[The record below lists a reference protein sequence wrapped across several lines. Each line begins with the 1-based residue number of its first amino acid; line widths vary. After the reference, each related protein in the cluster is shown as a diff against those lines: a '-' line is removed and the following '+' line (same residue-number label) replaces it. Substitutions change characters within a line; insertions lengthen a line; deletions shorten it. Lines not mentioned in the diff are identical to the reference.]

1 MIGTLINLALAVLNL
16 LMFKVGGIIGIS
28 KFDFFNFSSTERVKT
43 NIMGSS
49 LAINQI
55 SCYHHF
61 GEGQETQ
68 STEIKN
74 FLKISLDCIIKFFI
88 NNIYFNIVPQKLCQ
102 SQKFD
107 ILHGKHQFEKSASVG
122 PNKLYGECIMIYRI
136 NL

>member
-1 MIGTLINLALAVLNL
+1 MIGRLINLALAVLNL

-28 KFDFFNFSSTERVKT
+28 KFNFFNFSSTERVKT

-88 NNIYFNIVPQKLCQ
+88 NNISFNIVLQKLCH

-107 ILHGKHQFEKSASVG
+107 ILHGEHQFEKSAT
-122 PNKLYGECIMIYRI
+122 IR
-136 NL
+136 